1 LGTVL
6 ISLKKIP
13 YKIVSFALEKVGLS
27 PFAKLGILLLGG
39 IMIVNIAPHNLN
51 CRYV

>member
-1 LGTVL
+1 MRN
-6 ISLKKIP
+6 
-13 YKIVSFALEKVGLS
+13 KIVSFALEEVALP

-51 CRYV
+51 CKFPLSQK